1 MWKFTPILKTT
12 IWGGENIITL
22 KHIEPA
28 ISEVGESWEISGV
41 PGSVSTV
48 ESGPDAGLTLPELID
63 RYGSDLMGERNYKKF
78 DNSFPL
84 LVKIIDT
91 ADNLSVQVHPDD
103 SNAAELGYPN
113 GKTEMWYVMSAR
125 KGARI
130 ANGFTR
136 PVDPEEYESL
146 VESGR
151 IEDVLNYIEVKEGE
165 VYYIPAGRVHAICE
179 NCTMVE
185 VQQTSDATFRIYDY
199 HRKDKDGNE
208 RELHTDLA
216 LRVINFGD
224 TCGSA
229 EGYTLRP
236 NFPVNV
242 IRSPFF
248 SINILEADTGLMRDY
263 SESDTFVV
271 ITALDGEADI
281 ICGGKTESLSAGH
294 TVLIPASATGIAIE
308 PHKTAKLLEAY
319 IK

>member
-1 MWKFTPILKTT
+1 MWKFAPILKTT
-12 IWGGENIITL
+12 IWGGNNIIPL
-22 KHIEPA
+22 KHMEAA
-28 ISEVGESWEISGV
+28 ISEVGESWEISSV
-41 PGSVSTV
+41 PGSVSVV
-48 ESGPDAGLTLPELID
+48 ESGPDEGLTLNELID

-84 LVKIIDT
+84 LVKIIDA

-103 SNAAELGYPN
+103 STAAGLGYPN
-113 GKTEMWYVMSAR
+113 GKTEMWYVLNAG
-125 KGARI
+125 KDARI

-151 IEDVLNYIEVKEGE
+151 IEEILKYINIKAGE
-165 VYYIPAGRVHAICE
+165 VYYIPAGRVHAICK

-208 RELHTDLA
+208 RELHTALA
-216 LRVINFGD
+216 RQAINFAD
-224 TCGSA
+224 I
-229 EGYTLRP
+229 EGESVDYTLRP

-271 ITALDGEADI
+271 ITALDGETEI
-281 ICGGKTESLSAGH
+281 ICGGKTETLTAGLS
-294 TVLIPASATGIAIE
+294 VLIPASATGIAIE
-308 PHKTAKLLEAY
+308 PHKRVRLLEAY